1 MTGIERKISSD
12 GTSASSLIQVAEHML
27 RNKTSLQEIF
37 ASLADVAEPLTP
49 ESLRKIIHA
58 AWAVCR
64 LLQRIT
70 RNEES
75 PRSFCS
81 KYMHFHC
88 PAVPLFD
95 DKVMK
100 ALPKLVRWQKSFQLF
115 DLPND
120 ADEYYAW
127 YVLNSGNFTNRSS
140 LPARPRPSSTST
152 NTFFGAGRAQNRRIG
167 SIAEAA
173 SSYLPPTE
181 APPPPAANQNA
192 GRLRAG
198 ASLFYNIWGERRS
211 HAHDFAVFWY
221 RNSHVLRRAA
231 RPLTFMRT
239 RAIKTL
245 PSPSTPLKSLKDD
258 FQEGHWLWSWSGRPN
273 IAPNC
278 VRTGNWPKFTIG

>member
-1 MTGIERKISSD
+1 MRFSPENYERAVAYYRETWEAADRALYDLCRRYPGQCDKAGVYAKLFIIGRAYMTGIERKISSD

-58 AWAVCR
+58 HGQFVR

-127 YVLNSGNFTNRSS
+127 YVLRFWQLYQQIVAAGKTPTVKHVDQY
-140 LPARPRPSSTST
+140 LLW
-152 NTFFGAGRAQNRRIG
+152 GADG
-167 SIAEAA
+167 AE
-173 SSYLPPTE
+173 
-181 APPPPAANQNA
+181 
-192 GRLRAG
+192 
-198 ASLFYNIWGERRS
+198 
-211 HAHDFAVFWY
+211 
-221 RNSHVLRRAA
+221 
-231 RPLTFMRT
+231 
-239 RAIKTL
+239 
-245 PSPSTPLKSLKDD
+245 
-258 FQEGHWLWSWSGRPN
+258 
-273 IAPNC
+273 
-278 VRTGNWPKFTIG
+278 